1 MVPKSVWQTTRDKR
15 LPTERSRGSLHV
27 ANLRVQPSSG
37 FANSNKVSISLRLNH
52 REWLTQC
59 KIAYYYEKKTRIN
72 LVDFDLKMEQVI
84 MKTII
89 KSN

>member
-1 MVPKSVWQTTRDKR
+1 V
-15 LPTERSRGSLHV
+15 H
-27 ANLRVQPSSG
+27 PSAG
-37 FANSNKVSISLRLNH
+37 FTNNKVLVRPRSNH

-59 KIAYYYEKKTRIN
+59 KNYYYYEKKKKKKKTKIN
-72 LVDFDLKMEQVI
+72 LVDFHLKMEQEI

>member
-1 MVPKSVWQTTRDKR
+1 M
-15 LPTERSRGSLHV
+15 PTV
-27 ANLRVQPSSG
+27 AIFEVHPNAG
-37 FANSNKVSISLRLNH
+37 FASSNRVSVRPRSNH

-59 KIAYYYEKKTRIN
+59 KNFYYYEKKTRIN
-72 LVDFDLKMEQVI
+72 LVDFHLKIQQEI